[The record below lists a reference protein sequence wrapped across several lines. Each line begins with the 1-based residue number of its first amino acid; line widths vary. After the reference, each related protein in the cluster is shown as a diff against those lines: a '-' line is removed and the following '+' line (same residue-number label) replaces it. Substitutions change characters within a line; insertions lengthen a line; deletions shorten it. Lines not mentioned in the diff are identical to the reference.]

1 MSASPNAVSPNLS
14 CFRHLHNRRR
24 GEVVATIGGQP
35 VRLRLTLGALAELET
50 AFQVDDLAQLAARF
64 GRGALS
70 ARDLQ
75 AIVTVAM
82 RGAGRCVTDAQAADL
97 PVAGELPG
105 LARAV
110 AELLALT
117 FGDRVAPRAS
127 TSRDDAS
134 GEGLDRPFVRRMR
147 TWGRRL
153 FPGMR

>member
-1 MSASPNAVSPNLS
+1 MSASSVAASQGLS
-14 CFRHLHNRRR
+14 FSRHFHNRRR
-24 GEVVATIGGQP
+24 GDVVATIGGQP

-82 RGAGRCVTDAQAADL
+82 RGAGRCVTDAEAADL

-105 LARAV
+105 LARAI
-110 AELLALT
+110 ADLLALT
-117 FGDRVAPRAS
+117 FGEPDAGRAAPA
-127 TSRDDAS
+127 
-134 GEGLDRPFVRRMR
+134 GEGADRPFVRRMLAWAR
-147 TWGRRL
+147 SL
-153 FPGMR
+153 SPGMR

>member
-1 MSASPNAVSPNLS
+1 MSVPIQSLAAGSLA
-14 CFRHLHNRRR
+14 FRHSGNRRR

-82 RGAGRCVTDAQAADL
+82 RGAGRCVTDAEAADL

-117 FGDRVAPRAS
+117 FGDP
-127 TSRDDAS
+127 DATPAARPE
-134 GEGLDRPFVRRMR
+134 EGPGRPFVRRLLIR
-147 TWGRRL
+147 ARGL